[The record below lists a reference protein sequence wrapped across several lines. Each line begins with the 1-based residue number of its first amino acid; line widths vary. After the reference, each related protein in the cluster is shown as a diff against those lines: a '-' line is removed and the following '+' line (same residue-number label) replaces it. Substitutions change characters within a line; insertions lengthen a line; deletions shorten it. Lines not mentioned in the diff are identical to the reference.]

1 MKMIKITT
9 IFLATAVVLSGCSGV
24 KGVFNK
30 RNNGTLNYQK
40 SHQLDPIKLPKNQA
54 SSDFVPLYPIIPT
67 KSQNTLELSNAQGTQ
82 YQLPRPPSVTP

>member
-24 KGVFNK
+24 KGMFNK

-40 SHQLDPIKLPKNQA
+40 SHQLDPIKLPN
-54 SSDFVPLYPIIPT
+54 DFVPLYPVIPT